1 MKFHSIDKENLAA
14 LIDIL
19 TRDGARLEV
28 HRTSLADITGRPGV
42 QGLTN
47 KYDVFILE
55 EGKRR

>member
-1 MKFHSIDKENLAA
+1 MKFKHIDKENLAA

-28 HRTSLADITGRPGV
+28 HRTSLADITNRPNV
-42 QGLTN
+42 EGLTN